1 MEKCVF
7 PIFNS
12 GSKIC
17 RINLLI
23 NHLFY
28 IFRGKNIDFS
38 RKMLAGNPVVEKCN
52 ERFQEIFGDYNKNA
66 SGKIIV
72 SHFGEFSQDL
82 VNSLSTS
89 IEDMMIE
96 SGDKKGVVKRM
107 FSILVEGLQNIRIHG
122 ERDEDG
128 NQISFLIVLQ
138 NEDHYKVT
146 FGNLIKAD
154 NVPGIIKR
162 IDELNEMD
170 NGEVKELYMD
180 VLSNGIMSQK
190 GGAGL
195 GFITMSLKSKNKL
208 GYISEKVSDDLVFFS
223 VKIHLDRVKK
233 G

>member
-1 MEKCVF
+1 
-7 PIFNS
+7 
-12 GSKIC
+12 
-17 RINLLI
+17 
-23 NHLFY
+23 
-28 IFRGKNIDFS
+28 
-38 RKMLAGNPVVEKCN
+38 MLAGNPVVEKCSA
-52 ERFQEIFGDYNKNA
+52 RFQEIFGDYNKNA

-89 IEDMMIE
+89 IEDMMLE

-128 NQISFLIVLQ
+128 NQVSFLIVLQ
-138 NEDHYKVT
+138 NEDNYKVT
-146 FGNLIKAD
+146 FGNLIKRD
-154 NVPGIIKR
+154 KIEGIKQR
-162 IDELNEMD
+162 IDDLNKMD
-170 NGEVKELYMD
+170 NAEVKELYME

-195 GFITMSLKSKNKL
+195 GFITMSLKSKNEV
-208 GYISEKVSDDLVFFS
+208 GYISEEVSDDLVFFS

-233 G
+233 D

>member
-1 MEKCVF
+1 
-7 PIFNS
+7 
-12 GSKIC
+12 
-17 RINLLI
+17 
-23 NHLFY
+23 
-28 IFRGKNIDFS
+28 
-38 RKMLAGNPVVEKCN
+38 MLAGNPVVEKCN
-52 ERFQEIFGDYNKNA
+52 ARFQEIFGDYNKNA

-89 IEDMMIE
+89 IEDMMLE

-138 NEDHYKVT
+138 NEDNYKVT
-146 FGNLIKAD
+146 FGNLIKRDKIGA
-154 NVPGIIKR
+154 IKER
-162 IDELNEMD
+162 IDDLNKMD
-170 NGEVKELYMD
+170 NAQVKELYME

-195 GFITMSLKSKNKL
+195 GFITMSLKSKNEV
-208 GYISEKVSDDLVFFS
+208 GYISEEVSDDLVFFS
-223 VKIHLDRVKK
+223 VKIHLERIKK
-233 G
+233 D

>member
-1 MEKCVF
+1 
-7 PIFNS
+7 
-12 GSKIC
+12 
-17 RINLLI
+17 
-23 NHLFY
+23 
-28 IFRGKNIDFS
+28 
-38 RKMLAGNPVVEKCN
+38 MLAGNPVVEKCN

-89 IEDMMIE
+89 IEDMMLE

-128 NQISFLIVLQ
+128 NQVSFLIVLQ
-138 NEDHYKVT
+138 NEDNYKVT
-146 FGNLIKAD
+146 FGNLIKRENID
-154 NVPGIIKR
+154 GIIER
-162 IDELNEMD
+162 IESLNKMEND
-170 NGEVKELYMD
+170 EVKELYME
-180 VLSNGIMSQK
+180 VLSNGIMSNK

-195 GFITMSLKSKNKL
+195 GFITMALKSKNQI
-208 GYISEKVSDDLVFFS
+208 GYISEEVSEDLVFFS
-223 VKIHLDRVKK
+223 VNIDLERVKK